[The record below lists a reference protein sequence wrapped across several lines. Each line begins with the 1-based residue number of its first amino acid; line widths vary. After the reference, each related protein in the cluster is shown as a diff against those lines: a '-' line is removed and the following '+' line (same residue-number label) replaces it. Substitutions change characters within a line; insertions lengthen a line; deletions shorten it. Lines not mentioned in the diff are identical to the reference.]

1 MSRQSLRDGGG
12 VKNNP
17 NTEAIG
23 MTSISPV
30 ELQKRLHGES
40 DLLLLDVR
48 TPAEYA
54 QVHVPGARNI
64 PLSDLNSEGLGV
76 GREKMICILCHSGG
90 RAAKAAGELT
100 GAGYANALVVEGGTQ
115 GWIAAGLPVERS
127 GAKRMSL
134 ERQVR
139 IAAGSLI
146 LLGVLLGFL
155 FHPAFFLLSGFIGAG
170 LIVAGITDWCGM
182 GLLIARFPWNR

>member
-1 MSRQSLRDGGG
+1 M
-12 VKNNP
+12 
-17 NTEAIG
+17 
-23 MTSISPV
+23 
-30 ELQKRLHGES
+30 
-40 DLLLLDVR
+40 DVR

-64 PLSDLNSEGLGV
+64 PFSDLNSEGLGV

-90 RAAKAAGELT
+90 RAVKAAGELT
-100 GAGYANALVVEGGTQ
+100 GADYANALVVEGGTQ
-115 GWIAAGLPVERS
+115 GWIAAG
-127 GAKRMSL
+127 SL
-134 ERQVR
+134 V
-139 IAAGSLI
+139 

-155 FHPAFFLLSGFIGAG
+155 FHPAFFLLSGFIGVG